1 MYTHTRAFRFTQAF
15 RGQLTSLSRLTYD
28 ATFALVPV

>member
-1 MYTHTRAFRFTQAF
+1 MYTHTSAFRFTQTF
-15 RGQLTSLSRLTYD
+15 RGQLTSLSRLNYD